1 LGLLWYLPWVPKYD
15 LVTIG
20 ESFEDLIF
28 LNLPRLPGLGE
39 EIKTN
44 EFVRTFGGGA
54 LITAVAGARLG
65 LDCLVVSGLSREA
78 GKRIR
83 SEGVTVRN
91 VRRSG
96 EPHAIS
102 AALSTGA
109 ERTFVTYNGVNEI
122 LEERLAGPAG
132 RADGRHL
139 HFAFYP
145 ADCRRWSEIVLS
157 VKKRGRTTSWDFGW
171 NEGLVQDPGLRSL
184 LTALDFV
191 FVNEAEALLYSKT
204 ANLVEAEKFWQ
215 KNSSRAVVKCGAQG
229 SRLVTRDGVI
239 SAPPFPVNALD
250 PTGAGDAFNA
260 GFLCA
265 LLRGQAVNRCLIE
278 GNRVGAL
285 STLRAGG
292 LEGLPVRDEL
302 L

>member
-1 LGLLWYLPWVPKYD
+1 MLWYLPWVPKHD

-39 EIKTN
+39 EIKTG

-78 GKRIR
+78 ARRLR
-83 SEGVTVRN
+83 SEGVKVRN

-109 ERTFVTYNGVNEI
+109 ERTFVTYNGVNEV

-132 RADGRHL
+132 RADARHL

-145 ADCRRWSEIVLS
+145 ADCLRWSEIVHS
-157 VKKRGRTTSWDFGW
+157 VKQRGRSTSWDFGW
-171 NEGLVQDPGLRSL
+171 NEGLVQDPGLLSL
-184 LTALDFV
+184 LSALDFV
-191 FVNEAEALLYSKT
+191 FVNEAEALLYSRT
-204 ANLVEAEKFWQ
+204 TTLVEAENFWRQ
-215 KNSSRAVVKCGAQG
+215 NSSRAVVKCGDQG
-229 SRLVTRDGVI
+229 SRLITRDRAI
-239 SAPPFPVNALD
+239 SARALPVDALD
-250 PTGAGDAFNA
+250 TTGAGDAFNA
-260 GFLCA
+260 GFLSA
-265 LLRGQAVNRCLIE
+265 LLRGREMNQCLIE

-292 LEGLPVRDEL
+292 LEGLPRRDEL